1 VPDAGLLVILALV
14 DTAAC
19 EPSSSVAVTVHVPVA
34 EGAEKIPDVLPI
46 VPQVVAQVTSV
57 VAEN

>member
-1 VPDAGLLVILALV
+1 MV
-14 DTAAC
+14 
-19 EPSSSVAVTVHVPVA
+19 PSSSVAVTVHVPVV